1 MYILHRYISYQVMYI
16 QYISSHVRWYTYSIY
31 PLMSGG
37 IHTVYILSCQV
48 VYGRWLISGYPKL
61 VLFDLGSAW
70 YKLAEWRKE
79 FWELASI
86 GWPDEDTESNN
97 ALVLGNLVCWFI
109 SEVSALEEWAW
120 LSVEEWACLYLYRVK
135 NQCWYWI
142 IDFLHYY
149 IQFNSSNI

>member
-1 MYILHRYISYQVMYI
+1 MYVLHCYI
-16 QYISSHVRWYTYSIY
+16 
-31 PLMSGG
+31 
-37 IHTVYILSCQV
+37 SCQV

-109 SEVSALEEWAW
+109 SEVSVEEWAWLSVEKWAWLSVEEWAW
-120 LSVEEWACLYLYRVK
+120 LSVEEWAWLYLYRV
-135 NQCWYWI
+135 
-142 IDFLHYY
+142 Y
-149 IQFNSSNI
+149 IESILRHGGIG